1 MCGLVGIVGG
11 GSSNQVKRMAA
22 TIQHRGPDDFG
33 QYVDYDEKVFISMRR
48 LSIIDLK
55 NGSQPF
61 SNTNKKVFVF
71 CNGEIY
77 NFRELRSQLEQL
89 GHQFKT
95 MCDTE
100 VILNSYIQWGCKAWQ
115 KLQGMFVI

>member
-1 MCGLVGIVGG
+1 
-11 GSSNQVKRMAA
+11 MAA

-71 CNGEIY
+71 VTGKSIISESLDHNW
-77 NFRELRSQLEQL
+77 N
-89 GHQFKT
+89 
-95 MCDTE
+95 
-100 VILNSYIQWGCKAWQ
+100 N
-115 KLQGMFVI
+115 